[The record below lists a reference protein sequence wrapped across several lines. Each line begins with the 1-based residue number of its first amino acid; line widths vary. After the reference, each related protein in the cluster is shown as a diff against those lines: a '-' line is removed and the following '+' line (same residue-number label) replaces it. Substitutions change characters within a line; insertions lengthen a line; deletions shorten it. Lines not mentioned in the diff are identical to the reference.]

1 MLNQQY
7 HDTFTHCIQILNF
20 NALLLLLT
28 ASSDVSARIAYC
40 SIYSVRGFSC
50 QHKLLSRDPKLNHTK
65 HYRCVYI
72 DYRVT
77 ADFDPHKRL
86 LMFIFHFN
94 KFSK

>member
-1 MLNQQY
+1 MLYQQY

-28 ASSDVSARIAYC
+28 ASSILEKHIIVYMVSEVICANINYC
-40 SIYSVRGFSC
+40 QETQNEITPSNIVVSV
-50 QHKLLSRDPKLNHTK
+50 LP
-65 HYRCVYI
+65 I

-86 LMFIFHFN
+86 FMFIFHVN
-94 KFSK
+94 KC